1 MENNGNIIQNAQNG
15 DAPLGEKTSA
25 VANEE
30 ISQPIAEDNS
40 ASQYISNKEILEEEA
55 STKEQEGETDMG
67 EKNED
72 TPNEQNSPAYEAED
86 WQIKVEEFFKKYPV
100 AKGFASMIGEQIVN
114 DESLSRDGNCLEKA
128 LARVFDKV
136 YVPPEELVKN
146 ENFLDKYVYKIGR
159 AHV

>member
-55 STKEQEGETDMG
+55 STKEQEGE
-67 EKNED
+67 N
-72 TPNEQNSPAYEAED
+72 
-86 WQIKVEEFFKKYPV
+86 
-100 AKGFASMIGEQIVN
+100 
-114 DESLSRDGNCLEKA
+114 
-128 LARVFDKV
+128 
-136 YVPPEELVKN
+136 
-146 ENFLDKYVYKIGR
+146 
-159 AHV
+159 